1 MQINIIILGDGKN
14 QESPTQSSSLERGK
28 RLFVPKINEKGCE
41 FITGA
46 SHLREAQI
54 KVMRETKLNLWQ

>member
-14 QESPTQSSSLERGK
+14 QESPSQSSSIERGK

-46 SHLREAQI
+46 SHLREVQTNTL
-54 KVMRETKLNLWQ
+54 RETKLNLWK

>member
-14 QESPTQSSSLERGK
+14 QESPSQSSSLERGK
-28 RLFVPKINEKGCE
+28 NLFVPKINQKGCE

-46 SHLREAQI
+46 SHLREVQTNAL
-54 KVMRETKLNLWQ
+54 RETKLNLWK

>member
-14 QESPTQSSSLERGK
+14 QESPSQSSSLERGK
-28 RLFVPKINEKGCE
+28 RLFVPKISQKGSE

-46 SHLREAQI
+46 SHLREVQLNAL
-54 KVMRETKLNLWQ
+54 RETKLNLWK

>member
-1 MQINIIILGDGKN
+1 MHINIIILEDGKN
-14 QESPTQSSSLERGK
+14 QERPSYSSSIERGK

-46 SHLREAQI
+46 SHLREVQI
-54 KVMRETKLNLWQ
+54 KVLRETKLNLWK

>member
-14 QESPTQSSSLERGK
+14 QESPTQSSSLERVK

-54 KVMRETKLNLWQ
+54 KAMRETKLNLW

>member
-46 SHLREAQI
+46 SHLREVQI
-54 KVMRETKLNLWQ
+54 KVLRETKLNLWK

>member
-1 MQINIIILGDGKN
+1 MQINIIILGDGKT
-14 QESPTQSSSLERGK
+14 QERPSQSSSLERGK

-46 SHLREAQI
+46 SHLREVQTNI
-54 KVMRETKLNLWQ
+54 LRETKLNLWK

>member
-14 QESPTQSSSLERGK
+14 QESPTSSSLERGK